1 MTHEQ
6 LNSKNQVTMET
17 MEEPVFLNP
26 VELENSTKNTRY
38 LYERI
43 WRESTLCVMHG
54 PREVD
59 KTDLAIDIALDII
72 KNNRGKVLY
81 VSADGSLAK
90 WTARKANFG
99 KLSGLGGF
107 LTYSARFNDAE
118 DERDFSEIV
127 FQAVRTA
134 HKHRIKTVIISSIN
148 RIAAMSKGRYSR
160 VANVMKELALMQMRY
175 GLSILVIA
183 DTKTKRSAN
192 VLFDYAESDIDM
204 NPPKPEKKPR
214 KVSAKK
220 DATET
225 QAPTPPSADNAD
237 NATPFFRIKSGGA
250 NNRLATPLRR

>member
-6 LNSKNQVTMET
+6 LNSKNQATMET

-26 VELENSTKNTRY
+26 VELENSTQNTRY

-59 KTDLAIDIALDII
+59 KTDLAINIALDI
-72 KNNRGKVLY
+72 
-81 VSADGSLAK
+81 
-90 WTARKANFG
+90 
-99 KLSGLGGF
+99 
-107 LTYSARFNDAE
+107 
-118 DERDFSEIV
+118 
-127 FQAVRTA
+127 
-134 HKHRIKTVIISSIN
+134 
-148 RIAAMSKGRYSR
+148 
-160 VANVMKELALMQMRY
+160 
-175 GLSILVIA
+175 
-183 DTKTKRSAN
+183 TKSKRSAN

-214 KVSAKK
+214 KASAKK
-220 DATET
+220 DTTDT

-250 NNRLATPLRR
+250 NNKLATPLRR